1 MDDFST
7 ENKPSS
13 ALEND
18 SSENYSTSAC
28 KHESDE
34 TLDDTSINKI
44 DTFDDLNLCESLLRG
59 IYAYGFEQPSRVQQR
74 AMKPCNMGRDV
85 IVQAQSGTGKTA
97 SCVIAVLKQ
106 IDLSIKDC
114 QALVLVPAWELA
126 ESMRRLFSSIGEYM
140 NITCHACI
148 GGTGSIRDDL
158 SRLEAGV
165 QVVIGTPGRVND
177 ALNRSKLRSDNIKTL
192 VLDEG
197 DELVS
202 RGFEDQICDVLQ
214 KLPSNIQMVIF
225 TATIPCE
232 LEKIITKFMT
242 NPIRILV
249 ESNNFTL
256 DHARQF
262 YVNIEREEWKID
274 TLCDILAS
282 INDTPTVIYCNT
294 RKTVDF
300 VNEKLSEQNLNV
312 AILHDNMSQQ
322 ERDTYLKK
330 FQTRSSRLLIAT
342 DPFARTIFPYAEL
355 FINYDL
361 PRSMEA
367 YINRIGHGGAY
378 GRTATAINFINDSER
393 QHLHDIEQFYNI
405 HIKEL
410 PADISELF

>member
-1 MDDFST
+1 
-7 ENKPSS
+7 
-13 ALEND
+13 
-18 SSENYSTSAC
+18 
-28 KHESDE
+28 
-34 TLDDTSINKI
+34 
-44 DTFDDLNLCESLLRG
+44 
-59 IYAYGFEQPSRVQQR
+59 
-74 AMKPCNMGRDV
+74 
-85 IVQAQSGTGKTA
+85 
-97 SCVIAVLKQ
+97 
-106 IDLSIKDC
+106 
-114 QALVLVPAWELA
+114 
-126 ESMRRLFSSIGEYM
+126 MRRLFSSIGEYM

>member
-59 IYAYGFEQPSRVQQR
+59 IYAYGFEQPSRVQQC

-106 IDLSIKDC
+106 IDLSIEDC

-177 ALNRSKLRSDNIKTL
+177 ALNRSKLRSDNIKML
-192 VLDEG
+192 ILDEG

-202 RGFEDQICDVLQ
+202 RGFEDQIYDVLQ

-242 NPIRILV
+242 NPVRILI

-262 YVNIEREEWKID
+262 YVNIERE
-274 TLCDILAS
+274 
-282 INDTPTVIYCNT
+282 
-294 RKTVDF
+294 
-300 VNEKLSEQNLNV
+300 
-312 AILHDNMSQQ
+312 HDNMSQQ

-393 QHLHDIEQFYNI
+393 QQLHDIEQFYNI

-410 PADISELF
+410 PTDIAELF